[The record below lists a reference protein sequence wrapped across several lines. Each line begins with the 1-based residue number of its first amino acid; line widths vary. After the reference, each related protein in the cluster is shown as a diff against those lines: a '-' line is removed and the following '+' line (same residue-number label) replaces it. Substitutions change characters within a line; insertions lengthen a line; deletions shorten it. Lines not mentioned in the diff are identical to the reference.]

1 MGTKNLMKFTICNDD
16 KVFPYLVVDNF
27 YSRNEQKLI
36 WEELTHHQD
45 KDNFKLD
52 DPMHSTS
59 AKDKKTNKP
68 LSNSK
73 RIYLDSIYKDNRNR
87 SNILTVYQ
95 KIISPSVRKAYRNT
109 TPSWRIFEVTN
120 RDASL
125 VSYYENKQGYKAHF
139 DKFMHSALIWFY
151 KKPKRF
157 KGGDLT
163 FNQPNKIV
171 ECKHNRLVLFPS
183 YYLHSI
189 DEVNMEKKYRDKGL
203 GRYCLTH
210 FYGRNL

>member
-1 MGTKNLMKFTICNDD
+1 MGAESLMKFTVCNDD

-45 KDNFKLD
+45 KDNFKID
-52 DPMHSTS
+52 DPMRFTY
-59 AKDKKTNKP
+59 AKDKKTKKP

-87 SNILTVYQ
+87 SNILTVYR

-109 TPSWRIFEVTN
+109 TPSWRIFEITN
-120 RDASL
+120 RDQSL

-139 DKFMHSALIWFY
+139 DQFMHSALVWFY

-210 FYGRNL
+210 FYDKG

>member
-1 MGTKNLMKFTICNDD
+1 MNFTICNED

-36 WEELTHHQD
+36 WEELTYHQD
-45 KDNFKLD
+45 KDNFKVD
-52 DPMHSTS
+52 ERKDVGT
-59 AKDKKTNKP
+59 AKDKNGSL

-73 RIYLDSIYKDNRNR
+73 RIYLDSIYKEYRNR
-87 SNILTVYQ
+87 SNILTIHL
-95 KIISPSVRKAYRNT
+95 KIVSPSVREAYGNT
-109 TPSWRIFEVTN
+109 TPSYRTFN
-120 RDASL
+120 SSSRDESL
-125 VSYYENKQGYKAHF
+125 VSYYENKQGYKEHF
-139 DKFMHSALIWFY
+139 DQFMHSALIWFY

-163 FNQPNKIV
+163 FSQPNKIV

-189 DEVNMEKKYRDKGL
+189 EEVNMEKKYRDKGL

-210 FYGRNL
+210 FYDNK